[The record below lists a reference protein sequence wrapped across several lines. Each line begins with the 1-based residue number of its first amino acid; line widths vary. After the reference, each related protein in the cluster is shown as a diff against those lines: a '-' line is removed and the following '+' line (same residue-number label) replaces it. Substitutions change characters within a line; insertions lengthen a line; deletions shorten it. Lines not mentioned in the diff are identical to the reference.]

1 MFSAHRTWDQSS
13 IQAFNARRDE
23 RRARNGL
30 PPLHTLN
37 AEQRA
42 AQNASEK
49 GPLKDEVWN
58 KLTLQVAVKPD
69 LLTAAPLEK
78 YPLHQAIAPCDGVLI
93 CPQILRSVGTIR
105 GALPTVKIPFRQ
117 GQDLYTKAYYHYSQ
131 PPSDQ
136 ERKDFENYVS
146 SDGISPRRHEYL
158 GPAPRLSG
166 FYLQGN
172 EAQILVFDTSLNLAW
187 SANGTWSLRMEVD
200 DTVDGVITEID
211 IKTF

>member
-58 KLTLQVAVKPD
+58 KLTLQ
-69 LLTAAPLEK
+69 AAPLEK